1 MYPLIRC
8 EIKLQGQQISGL
20 SRSVLNLQYRKEL
33 SKHKTRV
40 HFNTTD
46 RDIVGRNILR
56 AFGHPFARCY
66 NVLGVVGLN
75 SKMVKFSMQHLWM
88 HDVVVFVPVRA
99 TSFYPGMRT
108 ASLFNTQHVA
118 TRRNKV
124 DKRTQHVATNN
135 VATCCAE
142 MLRSGTVRSTM
153 RDMLC

>member
-8 EIKLQGQQISGL
+8 EIKLQGQQISGH
-20 SRSVLNLQYRKEL
+20 SRSVLNLQYRIEL

-46 RDIVGRNILR
+46 RNIVGRNILR
-56 AFGHPFARCY
+56 AFGHPFARCCD
-66 NVLGVVGLN
+66 VLGVVGLN

-118 TRRNKV
+118 TRWTNVRSMLQPTML
-124 DKRTQHVATNN
+124 RHVGLK
-135 VATCCAE
+135 CCDLE
-142 MLRSGTVRSTM
+142 MLVISCSIS
-153 RDMLC
+153 